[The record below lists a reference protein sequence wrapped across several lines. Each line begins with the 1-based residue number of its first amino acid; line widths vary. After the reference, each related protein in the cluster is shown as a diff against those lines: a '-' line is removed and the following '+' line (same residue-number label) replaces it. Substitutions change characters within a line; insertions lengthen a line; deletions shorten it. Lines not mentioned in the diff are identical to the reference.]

1 MESYV
6 LKFNL
11 NILLNL
17 FCVELTFLYSWWA
30 DSDITIYMDPK
41 DLEHLK
47 HEYALN
53 LVNHRYEI
61 DWLVGLVIAQRLNL
75 LEVNFILSLKKVI
88 LVFLG
93 FKNCW

>member
-1 MESYV
+1 
-6 LKFNL
+6 
-11 NILLNL
+11 
-17 FCVELTFLYSWWA
+17 
-30 DSDITIYMDPK
+30 MDPK